1 MVDVKHSRGSSV
13 HDLKGPYSGPP
24 SSNSFSRSLL
34 QIGKYAKEQ
43 SVSISILGTQG
54 EDFGMAQV
62 SISAEVSG
70 GTVNILHPLEIVRQI
85 RKIAQNPIVATEVE
99 AVFISHPSVEVKG
112 PRMSPVSLCL
122 CTVACFC

>member
-1 MVDVKHSRGSSV
+1 MQCLSTA
-13 HDLKGPYSGPP
+13 
-24 SSNSFSRSLL
+24 FL
-34 QIGKYAKEQ
+34 QIGKYAKDQ

-62 SISAEVSG
+62 SISAELSG

-112 PRMSPVSLCL
+112 PKMSQVSQNIYVWVCAFVCAYSICIVYRTSFNPSFL
-122 CTVACFC
+122 CTCT

>member
-13 HDLKGPYSGPP
+13 CDLKGADSRTPTG
-24 SSNSFSRSLL
+24 NSLSRSLL

-122 CTVACFC
+122 CTVACF

>member
-1 MVDVKHSRGSSV
+1 M
-13 HDLKGPYSGPP
+13 
-24 SSNSFSRSLL
+24 
-34 QIGKYAKEQ
+34 
-43 SVSISILGTQG
+43 SISILGTQG

-112 PRMSPVSLCL
+112 PRMSPVSRAHAWLHML
-122 CTVACFC
+122 

>member
-1 MVDVKHSRGSSV
+1 
-13 HDLKGPYSGPP
+13 
-24 SSNSFSRSLL
+24 
-34 QIGKYAKEQ
+34 
-43 SVSISILGTQG
+43 
-54 EDFGMAQV
+54 MAQV

-112 PRMSPVSLCL
+112 PRMSPVSLCALVWLHMLLEMCYVYVMQIVWCCVCL
-122 CTVACFC
+122 CIEYAHYAVCHSCTTFDVFESFPIHAIRW